1 MILSVEQ
8 ERPGVRDKYIA
19 AELFTRSRTSY
30 AAVRGTRSLSDIRN
44 LLI

>member
-19 AELFTRSRTSY
+19 AEWFHTLTY
-30 AAVRGTRSLSDIRN
+30 VICGCEGDKVLIRYP
-44 LLI
+44 